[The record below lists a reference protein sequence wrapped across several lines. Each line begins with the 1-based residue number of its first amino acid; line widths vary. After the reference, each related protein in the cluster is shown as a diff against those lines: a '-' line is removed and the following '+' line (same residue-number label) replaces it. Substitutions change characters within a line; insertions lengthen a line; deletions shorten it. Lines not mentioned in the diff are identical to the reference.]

1 VGSTKVSLSELS
13 QAADGPGLADR
24 VQVPRSD
31 GSAPMELDL
40 EVVVRDAAMAA
51 TKPPRKPVRQQEAV
65 KAKSYLDGHGVGSIL
80 HEMVHEML
88 RDMPDD
94 PLAFMGLYLQDR
106 NSNTPAAQPSNGHSR
121 AQLEQ
126 QVDQLKRELQE
137 QTEKLRAATAAGG
150 ASPAVGSSNAGA
162 DAAKARKDE
171 LRKLTQQSLIAGLE
185 DGRLDGALSAK
196 TGALSARGELRKEAA
211 DGLIKAS
218 VDGSLEAALKQVGD
232 VEGLRQKASTAM
244 GEACESGRMDEA
256 VARRDEL
263 RKATSSSLVGLDS
276 GGLENAVASVA
287 GRQIADT
294 FTDLPGLGN
303 DEWEGFPADVC
314 PAELPDMVKHHSI
327 MATVLKKDK
336 AVYTAL
342 KDSKTPGGVPLAR
355 CIKTGIDNLGHPMI
369 KSVGAIAGDAEC
381 YDTFR
386 TLFDPILSKWHGP
399 AAESDTHPTD
409 MDIRKI
415 SVAPLESAA
424 SDGER
429 YVMSCQIRAR
439 RNLRGIAMPPAAQRE
454 GRREVE
460 RVLVK
465 GLARLPDELQG
476 EYHPLR
482 GSTSY
487 APRPGGMTVEG
498 QARLEAQGL
507 LFSFPDAPM
516 LLASG
521 TGRHWPDAR
530 GIFATGNGQLAAW
543 LNDEDHLQ
551 LIAGCDKGDLRG
563 AFARFRAADEALSS
577 ALKEDGHEF
586 AYSSRLGYLSSC
598 PSNVGT
604 ALLAEVV
611 VKLPLLSAKFSKSDF
626 RSLCKRLKLR
636 SRAAGGSSELGTWE
650 IANEERLG
658 SSEVDQVNG
667 VLEGVRALVAAE
679 QKLARGEGEELKLAD
694 ILPAAVRV
702 PSKG

>member
-1 VGSTKVSLSELS
+1 
-13 QAADGPGLADR
+13 
-24 VQVPRSD
+24 
-31 GSAPMELDL
+31 
-40 EVVVRDAAMAA
+40 
-51 TKPPRKPVRQQEAV
+51 
-65 KAKSYLDGHGVGSIL
+65 
-80 HEMVHEML
+80 
-88 RDMPDD
+88 
-94 PLAFMGLYLQDR
+94 
-106 NSNTPAAQPSNGHSR
+106 
-121 AQLEQ
+121 
-126 QVDQLKRELQE
+126 
-137 QTEKLRAATAAGG
+137 
-150 ASPAVGSSNAGA
+150 
-162 DAAKARKDE
+162 
-171 LRKLTQQSLIAGLE
+171 
-185 DGRLDGALSAK
+185 
-196 TGALSARGELRKEAA
+196 
-211 DGLIKAS
+211 

-232 VEGLRQKASTAM
+232 VESSRQKAVVADGLADAAQGASKDGNAAVAD
-244 GEACESGRMDEA
+244 GLRKASKEAAAKPADEAAKKPSKEA
-256 VARRDEL
+256 VAEGLSQAAKAASQEGNAAIADGL
-263 RKATSSSLVGLDS
+263 RKASKG
-276 GGLENAVASVA
+276 AVVKSA
-287 GRQIADT
+287 GESEHTDRGREIAET

-314 PAELPDMVKHHSI
+314 PADLPDLVKHHSI
-327 MATVLKKDK
+327 MAAVLKKDK
-336 AVYTAL
+336 EVYTTL

-386 TLFDPILSKWHGP
+386 TLFDPILSKWHG
-399 AAESDTHPTD
+399 AVAESDTHPTD

-424 SDGER
+424 TDGER

-465 GLARLPDELQG
+465 GLSRLPDELQG

-507 LFSFPDAPM
+507 LFSQPDAPL

-563 AFARFRAADEALSS
+563 AFACFCAADEALSS

-586 AYSSRLGYLSSC
+586 AHSSRLGYLSTC

-626 RSLCKRLKLR
+626 RSFCKRLKLR
-636 SRAAGGSSELGTWE
+636 SRAAGGTSELGTWE

-694 ILPAAVRV
+694 ISPTAPQLQ
-702 PSKG
+702 G